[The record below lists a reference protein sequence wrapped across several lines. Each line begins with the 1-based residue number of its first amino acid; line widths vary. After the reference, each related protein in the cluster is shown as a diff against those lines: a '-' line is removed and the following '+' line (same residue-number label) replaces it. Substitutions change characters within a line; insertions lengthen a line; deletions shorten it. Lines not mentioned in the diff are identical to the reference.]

1 MYSSMPGSCRTGR
14 SRRLEQ
20 LAMEAETALRGEQF
34 SAMLRA
40 LHPSG
45 HLQWAP
51 DLRGAVRVATITKV
65 LTRLRTCSDDGVME
79 STFSG
84 PPKLTP
90 QGFHPWFDVPDRR
103 NATAAIV
110 FGHWAAMGLHVSPKI
125 CSDWIAAACMGDNSP
140 RCDWRTGRSFKC
152 VVRKRV
158 EASEPPVTVGW
169 PRYSSRLLPTY
180 RFLPGLTPHPR
191 HNPLGHSFGQP
202 EPRPRPCEHDHW
214 SHSKDYLYAID
225 LYNFAYWW
233 EAHEVLEG
241 LWHACGRTTT
251 AGNFFQALIQ
261 FAAAHLKRALG
272 NEPAAHNLVSLRAPT
287 PEELPH
293 TLHGA

>member
-1 MYSSMPGSCRTGR
+1 M
-14 SRRLEQ
+14 
-20 LAMEAETALRGEQF
+20 
-34 SAMLRA
+34 
-40 LHPSG
+40 
-45 HLQWAP
+45 
-51 DLRGAVRVATITKV
+51 
-65 LTRLRTCSDDGVME
+65 
-79 STFSG
+79 
-84 PPKLTP
+84 
-90 QGFHPWFDVPDRR
+90 
-103 NATAAIV
+103 
-110 FGHWAAMGLHVSPKI
+110 
-125 CSDWIAAACMGDNSP
+125 
-140 RCDWRTGRSFKC
+140 
-152 VVRKRV
+152 

-169 PRYSSRLLPTY
+169 PRYSRRLLPTY

-202 EPRPRPCEHDHW
+202 ESLPRPCEHDHW

-272 NEPAAHNLVSLRAPT
+272 NEPAAHNLARYGLLRLKNCPT
-287 PEELPH
+287 PYMGLDIEMFAQDVTVWMGNTSRPNVRIRLETYGNGQSVQG
-293 TLHGA
+293 TL